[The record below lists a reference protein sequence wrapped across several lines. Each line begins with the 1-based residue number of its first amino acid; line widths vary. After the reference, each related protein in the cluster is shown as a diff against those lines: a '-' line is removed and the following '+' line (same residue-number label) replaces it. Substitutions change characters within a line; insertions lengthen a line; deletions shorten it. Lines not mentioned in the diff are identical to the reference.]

1 MTIINIASKK
11 SIYIIPGSKSYTLM
25 PEIYT
30 PVDMDMLDSA
40 GLYSVQRDLDVLIVS
55 DNNTALR
62 QYLSKK
68 TLQGAVSA
76 ESIQDLM
83 AATLINS
90 VYDDE
95 ANTILVGGSGGNGG
109 FVYGGELDA
118 TPVSTANIAVFDA
131 LTNCT
136 IVNNVFTPEGYATAC
151 ATHIAQEVDAK
162 AQLRFTWPATDENT
176 QLIVGLWTPTSITNM
191 NELSETASAELVAIS
206 CVSGILMQTYKQLNN
221 SPSSTSLP
229 NEVATGDSILITLEY
244 GTNIL
249 SFVNETQNLGLISCD
264 LGNFPSFAESRSLFI
279 FGNTPVSFDI
289 ANTDYP
295 AMQVAYEVQVPEN
308 SDGKTYLVTG
318 ATENSVINGKV
329 LKAGDFVT
337 FFANGTDC
345 VVSRLVSDD
354 NIRDT
359 ISTTLDD
366 HNSSLS
372 SLVINLGG
380 EAGLDYVESAL
391 NEATND
397 NPSDLT
403 TSLDNFLAYIL
414 ANNASL
420 FHEALRTYVQDAV
433 YTYIQNDVDYNGDIY
448 NAIAQYVEDST
459 TGIGHSTIQTAIEN
473 YIKNYADG
481 IGVGD
486 NGQIHLTVQEA
497 AQSVISNEIQ
507 SGGIIDTAIQDAINP

>member
-1 MTIINIASKK
+1 
-11 SIYIIPGSKSYTLM
+11 M

-68 TLQGAVSA
+68 TIQGAVSA

-83 AATLINS
+83 AATLTNS

-151 ATHIAQEVDAK
+151 ATHIVQEVDAK
-162 AQLRFTWPATDENT
+162 AQLRFTWPATDENS
-176 QLIVGLWTPTSITNM
+176 QLIVGFWTPTSITNM
-191 NELSETASAELVAIS
+191 DELSATASAELVAIS
-206 CVSGILMQTYKQLNN
+206 CFSGILMQTYKQLNY
-221 SPSSTSLP
+221 SPASTSLP

-289 ANTDYP
+289 ANNDYP
-295 AMQVAYEVQVPEN
+295 ALQLAHEVQAPEN

-318 ATENSVINGKV
+318 ANENSIINGKL

-345 VVSRLVSDD
+345 VVSRLVSDR
-354 NIRDT
+354 NIRDA
-359 ISTTLDD
+359 ISTALNEPT
-366 HNSSLS
+366 SSVYTQTQ
-372 SLVINLGG
+372 SLGWT
-380 EAGLDYVESAL
+380 AGLDSVVSAL
-391 NEATND
+391 NGAVND
-397 NPSDLT
+397 NPSDLK
-403 TSLDNFLAYIL
+403 TSLDNFLAYL
-414 ANNASL
+414 LGNNASL
-420 FHEALRTYVQDAV
+420 FYEALRTHVQDAV
-433 YTYIQNDVDYNGDIY
+433 DAYIEANVQVDGTIY

-459 TGIGHSTIQTAIEN
+459 TGVAGHSIIQSAIN
-473 YIKNYADG
+473 SRIDDYSNL
-481 IGVGD
+481 IGVGN
-486 NGQIHLTVQEA
+486 NGQPYLEVMEA
-497 AQSVISNEIQ
+497 AQAAISNEIQ
-507 SGGIIDTAIQDAINP
+507 SGGIIDTAIQAAINP

>member
-68 TLQGAVSA
+68 TIQGAVSA

-83 AATLINS
+83 AATLTNS

-151 ATHIAQEVDAK
+151 ATHITQEVDAK

-191 NELSETASAELVAIS
+191 DELSGTASAELVAIS
-206 CVSGILMQTYKQLNN
+206 CVSGILMQTYKELNY
-221 SPSSTSLP
+221 SPSSSSIS
-229 NEVATGDSILITLEY
+229 NEVAAGDSVLITLEY

-289 ANTDYP
+289 ANNDYP
-295 AMQVAYEVQVPEN
+295 ALQVAHEVQAPEN

-318 ATENSVINGKV
+318 VTENSVINGKR
-329 LKAGDFVT
+329 LKDGDFITV
-337 FFANGTDC
+337 FAGGTDC
-345 VVSRLVSDD
+345 VVSRLLSDD
-354 NIRDT
+354 AIRVM
-359 ISTTLDD
+359 IQAY
-366 HNSSLS
+366 LS
-372 SLVINLGG
+372 
-380 EAGLDYVESAL
+380 ESFYM
-391 NEATND
+391 E
-397 NPSDLT
+397 
-403 TSLDNFLAYIL
+403 L
-414 ANNASL
+414 ANNPSSL
-420 FHEALRTYVQDAV
+420 LATEIKNLAMSAVSEALTPPESSPV
-433 YTYIQNDVDYNGDIY
+433 TISE
-448 NAIAQYVEDST
+448 AIANATEASIT
-459 TGIGHSTIQTAIEN
+459 EALNSES
-473 YIKNYADG
+473 
-481 IGVGD
+481 
-486 NGQIHLTVQEA
+486 NGLIAV
-497 AQSVISNEIQ
+497 
-507 SGGIIDTAIQDAINP
+507 AIQDFVTATDVTEAITTSIDSAVQTGGAIDIAIQAAINP

>member
-76 ESIQDLM
+76 ESIQNLM

-191 NELSETASAELVAIS
+191 DELSETASAELVAIS
-206 CVSGILMQTYKQLNN
+206 CVSGILMQTYKGLNN
-221 SPSSTSLP
+221 SPASTSLS
-229 NEVATGDSILITLEY
+229 NEVAAGDSVLITLEY

-289 ANTDYP
+289 SNTDYP
-295 AMQVAYEVQVPEN
+295 AMQVAYEVQAPEN

-318 ATENSVINGKV
+318 ANENSIINGKL

-345 VVSRLVSDD
+345 VVSRLLSDD
-354 NIRDT
+354 AIRVM
-359 ISTTLDD
+359 IQAY
-366 HNSSLS
+366 LS
-372 SLVINLGG
+372 
-380 EAGLDYVESAL
+380 ESFYM
-391 NEATND
+391 E
-397 NPSDLT
+397 
-403 TSLDNFLAYIL
+403 L
-414 ANNASL
+414 ANNPSGLLAT
-420 FHEALRTYVQDAV
+420 E
-433 YTYIQNDVDYNGDIY
+433 
-448 NAIAQYVEDST
+448 
-459 TGIGHSTIQTAIEN
+459 
-473 YIKNYADG
+473 IKNLAMSA
-481 IGVGD
+481 VAE
-486 NGQIHLTVQEA
+486 NT
-497 AQSVISNEIQ
+497 NEEEQ
-507 SGGIIDTAIQDAINP
+507 N

>member
-1 MTIINIASKK
+1 MQLRGGLLIEPWKAFKF
-11 SIYIIPGSKSYTLM
+11 YTNV
-25 PEIYT
+25 PKEQ
-30 PVDMDMLDSA
+30 S
-40 GLYSVQRDLDVLIVS
+40 IVS
-55 DNNTALR
+55 FDDAIYVCSVAHQAGATFAENLNKFVAVG
-62 QYLSKK
+62 SG
-68 TLQGAVSA
+68 QGG
-76 ESIQDLM
+76 
-83 AATLINS
+83 
-90 VYDDE
+90 
-95 ANTILVGGSGGNGG
+95 GGSGGNGG

-136 IVNNVFTPEGYATAC
+136 IVNNVFTPVGYATAC
-151 ATHIAQEVDAK
+151 ATNIAQAVDTK

-191 NELSETASAELVAIS
+191 GELSETASAELVAIS
-206 CVSGILMQTYKQLNN
+206 CVSGILMQTYKELNN

-295 AMQVAYEVQVPEN
+295 AMQAAYEVQAPEN

-318 ATENSVINGKV
+318 ANENSIINGKL

-345 VVSRLVSDD
+345 VVSRLVSDG

-359 ISTTLDD
+359 ISATLNDPT
-366 HNSSLS
+366 SSVYTQTQS
-372 SLVINLGG
+372 LGG
-380 EAGLDYVESAL
+380 TAGLDSVVSAL
-391 NEATND
+391 YAATSD
-397 NPSDLT
+397 NLSDLT
-403 TSLDNFLAYIL
+403 TSLDNFLAYLL

-420 FHEALRTYVQDAV
+420 FYEALRIYVQNAV
-433 YTYIQNDVDYNGDIY
+433 YAYIEYNGDIY
-448 NAIAQYVEDST
+448 NAIAQYVSDST
-459 TGIGHSTIQTAIEN
+459 TGMGHSTIKTAIEN
-473 YIKNYADG
+473 YIQNYADG
-481 IGVGD
+481 IGVGA
-486 NGQIHLTVQEA
+486 NGQDHLTVQEA

-507 SGGIIDTAIQDAINP
+507 SGGIIDTAIQAAINP

>member
-1 MTIINIASKK
+1 
-11 SIYIIPGSKSYTLM
+11 M

-68 TLQGAVSA
+68 TIQGAVSA

-83 AATLINS
+83 AATLTNS

-151 ATHIAQEVDAK
+151 ATHITQEVDAK

-191 NELSETASAELVAIS
+191 DELSGTASAELVAIS
-206 CVSGILMQTYKQLNN
+206 CVSGILMQTYKELNY
-221 SPSSTSLP
+221 SPSSSSIS
-229 NEVATGDSILITLEY
+229 NEVAAGDSVLITLEY

-289 ANTDYP
+289 ANNDYP
-295 AMQVAYEVQVPEN
+295 ALQVAHEVQAPEN

-318 ATENSVINGKV
+318 VTENSVINGKR
-329 LKAGDFVT
+329 LKDGDFITV
-337 FFANGTDC
+337 FAGGTDC
-345 VVSRLVSDD
+345 VVSRLLSDD
-354 NIRDT
+354 AIRVM
-359 ISTTLDD
+359 IQAY
-366 HNSSLS
+366 LS
-372 SLVINLGG
+372 
-380 EAGLDYVESAL
+380 ESFYM
-391 NEATND
+391 E
-397 NPSDLT
+397 
-403 TSLDNFLAYIL
+403 L
-414 ANNASL
+414 ANNPSSL
-420 FHEALRTYVQDAV
+420 LATEIKNLAMSAVSEALTPPESSPV
-433 YTYIQNDVDYNGDIY
+433 TISE
-448 NAIAQYVEDST
+448 AIANATEASIT
-459 TGIGHSTIQTAIEN
+459 EALNSES
-473 YIKNYADG
+473 
-481 IGVGD
+481 
-486 NGQIHLTVQEA
+486 NGLIAV
-497 AQSVISNEIQ
+497 
-507 SGGIIDTAIQDAINP
+507 AIQDFVTATDVTEAITTSIDSAVQTGGAIDIAIQAAINP

>member
-68 TLQGAVSA
+68 TIQGAVSA

-191 NELSETASAELVAIS
+191 DELSETASAELVAIS
-206 CVSGILMQTYKQLNN
+206 CFNGTLMETYKSLNN
-221 SPSSTSLP
+221 SPSSSSLS
-229 NEVATGDSILITLEY
+229 NEVAAGDIILISLEY
-244 GTNIL
+244 STNIL
-249 SFVNETQNLGLISCD
+249 SFVNETQDVALFSAD
-264 LGNFPSFAESRSLFI
+264 LGAFPSFAESRSRSLFI
-279 FGNTPVSFDI
+279 FGNTTVSFDI
-289 ANTDYP
+289 SNTDYP
-295 AMQVAYEVQVPEN
+295 AMQVAYDEVQAPEN

-318 ATENSVINGKV
+318 ANENSIINGKL

-345 VVSRLVSDD
+345 VVSRLLSDD
-354 NIRDT
+354 AIRVM
-359 ISTTLDD
+359 IQAY
-366 HNSSLS
+366 LS
-372 SLVINLGG
+372 
-380 EAGLDYVESAL
+380 ESFYM
-391 NEATND
+391 E
-397 NPSDLT
+397 
-403 TSLDNFLAYIL
+403 L
-414 ANNASL
+414 ANNPSGLLAT
-420 FHEALRTYVQDAV
+420 E
-433 YTYIQNDVDYNGDIY
+433 
-448 NAIAQYVEDST
+448 
-459 TGIGHSTIQTAIEN
+459 
-473 YIKNYADG
+473 IKNLA
-481 IGVGD
+481 ISAVAV
-486 NGQIHLTVQEA
+486 NGGG
-497 AQSVISNEIQ
+497 NEE
-507 SGGIIDTAIQDAINP
+507 

>member
-1 MTIINIASKK
+1 
-11 SIYIIPGSKSYTLM
+11 M

>member
-151 ATHIAQEVDAK
+151 ATHIAQEVDDK

-191 NELSETASAELVAIS
+191 DELSETASAELVAIS
-206 CVSGILMQTYKQLNN
+206 CVSGILMQTYKELNN

-289 ANTDYP
+289 ANNDYP
-295 AMQVAYEVQVPEN
+295 ALQLAHEVQAPEN

-318 ATENSVINGKV
+318 ANENSIINGKL

-345 VVSRLVSDD
+345 VVSRLLSDD
-354 NIRDT
+354 AIRVM
-359 ISTTLDD
+359 IQAY
-366 HNSSLS
+366 LS
-372 SLVINLGG
+372 
-380 EAGLDYVESAL
+380 ESFYM
-391 NEATND
+391 E
-397 NPSDLT
+397 
-403 TSLDNFLAYIL
+403 L
-414 ANNASL
+414 ANNPSGLLATEIKNLAMSAVS
-420 FHEALRTYVQDAV
+420 EALTPPESSPV
-433 YTYIQNDVDYNGDIY
+433 TISE
-448 NAIAQYVEDST
+448 AIANATEASIT
-459 TGIGHSTIQTAIEN
+459 EALNPES
-473 YIKNYADG
+473 
-481 IGVGD
+481 
-486 NGQIHLTVQEA
+486 NGLIAV
-497 AQSVISNEIQ
+497 
-507 SGGIIDTAIQDAINP
+507 AIQDFVTATDVTEAITTSIDSAVQTGGAIDIAIQAAINP

>member
-131 LTNCT
+131 LTACT

-191 NELSETASAELVAIS
+191 DELSETASAELVAIS
-206 CVSGILMQTYKQLNN
+206 CVSGILMQTYKELNN

-289 ANTDYP
+289 ANNDYP
-295 AMQVAYEVQVPEN
+295 ALQVAYEVQAPEN

-318 ATENSVINGKV
+318 ANENSIINGKL

-345 VVSRLVSDD
+345 VVSRLVSDG

-359 ISTTLDD
+359 ISATLNDPT
-366 HNSSLS
+366 SSVYTQTQS
-372 SLVINLGG
+372 LGG
-380 EAGLDYVESAL
+380 TAGLDSVVSAL
-391 NEATND
+391 YEATND

-403 TSLDNFLAYIL
+403 TSLDNFLAYLL

-420 FHEALRTYVQDAV
+420 FYEALRIYVQNAV
-433 YTYIQNDVDYNGDIY
+433 YDYIEYNGDIY
-448 NAIAQYVEDST
+448 NAIAQYVSDST
-459 TGIGHSTIQTAIEN
+459 TGMGHSTIKTAIEN
-473 YIKNYADG
+473 YIQNYADG

-486 NGQIHLTVQEA
+486 NGQLYLDVVEA
-497 AQSVISNEIQ
+497 AQATISNEIQ
-507 SGGIIDTAIQDAINP
+507 SGGTIDTAIQAAINP

>member
-68 TLQGAVSA
+68 TIQGAVSA

-83 AATLINS
+83 AATLTNS

-151 ATHIAQEVDAK
+151 ATHITQEVDAK

-191 NELSETASAELVAIS
+191 DELSETASAELVAIS
-206 CVSGILMQTYKQLNN
+206 CVSGILMQTYKELNY

-249 SFVNETQNLGLISCD
+249 SFVNETQNLELISCD
-264 LGNFPSFAESRSLFI
+264 LGAFPSFAESRSLFI
-279 FGNTPVSFDI
+279 FGNTTVSFDI
-289 ANTDYP
+289 SNTDYP

-318 ATENSVINGKV
+318 ANENSIINGKL

-345 VVSRLVSDD
+345 VVSRLLSDD
-354 NIRDT
+354 AIRVM
-359 ISTTLDD
+359 IQAY
-366 HNSSLS
+366 LS
-372 SLVINLGG
+372 
-380 EAGLDYVESAL
+380 ESFYM
-391 NEATND
+391 E
-397 NPSDLT
+397 
-403 TSLDNFLAYIL
+403 L
-414 ANNASL
+414 ANNPSGLLATEIKNLAMSAVS
-420 FHEALRTYVQDAV
+420 EALTPLESSPV
-433 YTYIQNDVDYNGDIY
+433 TISE
-448 NAIAQYVEDST
+448 AIANATEASIT
-459 TGIGHSTIQTAIEN
+459 EALNPES
-473 YIKNYADG
+473 
-481 IGVGD
+481 
-486 NGQIHLTVQEA
+486 NGLIAV
-497 AQSVISNEIQ
+497 
-507 SGGIIDTAIQDAINP
+507 AIQDFVTATDVTEAITTSIDSAVQTGGAIDIAIQAAINP

>member
-40 GLYSVQRDLDVLIVS
+40 GFYSVQRDLDVLIVS

-83 AATLINS
+83 AATLTNS

-206 CVSGILMQTYKQLNN
+206 CVSGILMQTYKELNN
-221 SPSSTSLP
+221 SPSSSTIS
-229 NEVATGDSILITLEY
+229 NEVAAGDSVLITLEY

-289 ANTDYP
+289 ANNDDP
-295 AMQVAYEVQVPEN
+295 AVQVVYEVQVPEN

-318 ATENSVINGKV
+318 ATENSVINGKL

-345 VVSRLVSDD
+345 VVSRLLSDEDLHNAIATQTISSILTELENNNNGALAAAIGAIATYAVSAALTPSETHVAY
-354 NIRDT
+354 ITDT
-359 ISTTLDD
+359 ISELIANTTE
-366 HNSSLS
+366 SS
-372 SLVINLGG
+372 IN
-380 EAGLDYVESAL
+380 DAL
-391 NEATND
+391 N
-397 NPSDLT
+397 P
-403 TSLDNFLAYIL
+403 
-414 ANNASL
+414 ASNGL
-420 FHEALRTYVQDAV
+420 IAV
-433 YTYIQNDVDYNGDIY
+433 
-448 NAIAQYVEDST
+448 
-459 TGIGHSTIQTAIEN
+459 
-473 YIKNYADG
+473 
-481 IGVGD
+481 
-486 NGQIHLTVQEA
+486 
-497 AQSVISNEIQ
+497 
-507 SGGIIDTAIQDAINP
+507 AIQDFVTATDVTEAITTSIDSAVQTGGAIDIAIQAAINP

>member
-1 MTIINIASKK
+1 
-11 SIYIIPGSKSYTLM
+11 M

-68 TLQGAVSA
+68 TIQGAVSA

-95 ANTILVGGSGGNGG
+95 ANTISVGGSGGNGG

-151 ATHIAQEVDAK
+151 ATHIAQDVDAK

-176 QLIVGLWTPTSITNM
+176 QLIVGLWTPTSITNID
-191 NELSETASAELVAIS
+191 ELSATASAELVAIS
-206 CVSGILMQTYKQLNN
+206 CFNGTLMQTYKELNN

-229 NEVATGDSILITLEY
+229 NEVAAGDIILISLEY

-249 SFVNETQNLGLISCD
+249 SFVNETQNVGLISAD

-289 ANTDYP
+289 SNTDYP
-295 AMQVAYEVQVPEN
+295 AMQVAYEVQAPEN

-318 ATENSVINGKV
+318 ANENSIINGKL

-345 VVSRLVSDD
+345 VVSRLLSDD
-354 NIRDT
+354 AIRVM
-359 ISTTLDD
+359 IQAY
-366 HNSSLS
+366 LS
-372 SLVINLGG
+372 
-380 EAGLDYVESAL
+380 ESFYM
-391 NEATND
+391 E
-397 NPSDLT
+397 
-403 TSLDNFLAYIL
+403 L
-414 ANNASL
+414 ANNLANNPSSL
-420 FHEALRTYVQDAV
+420 LATV
-433 YTYIQNDVDYNGDIY
+433 
-448 NAIAQYVEDST
+448 
-459 TGIGHSTIQTAIEN
+459 
-473 YIKNYADG
+473 IKNLAMSAVAENDG
-481 IGVGD
+481 ENND
-486 NGQIHLTVQEA
+486 
-497 AQSVISNEIQ
+497 
-507 SGGIIDTAIQDAINP
+507 

>member
-83 AATLINS
+83 AATLTNS

-136 IVNNVFTPEGYATAC
+136 IV
-151 ATHIAQEVDAK
+151 HIAQEVDAK
-162 AQLRFTWPATDENT
+162 AQLRFTWPATDEDT

-191 NELSETASAELVAIS
+191 DELSETASAELVAIS
-206 CVSGILMQTYKQLNN
+206 CVSGILMETYKSLNN
-221 SPSSTSLP
+221 SPASSSIS
-229 NEVATGDSILITLEY
+229 NEVAAGDSVLITLEY

-289 ANTDYP
+289 ANTDDP

-318 ATENSVINGKV
+318 VTENSIINGKL

-345 VVSRLVSDD
+345 VVSRLLSDD
-354 NIRDT
+354 AIRVM
-359 ISTTLDD
+359 IQAY
-366 HNSSLS
+366 LS
-372 SLVINLGG
+372 
-380 EAGLDYVESAL
+380 ESFYM
-391 NEATND
+391 E
-397 NPSDLT
+397 
-403 TSLDNFLAYIL
+403 L
-414 ANNASL
+414 ANNPSGLLAT
-420 FHEALRTYVQDAV
+420 E
-433 YTYIQNDVDYNGDIY
+433 
-448 NAIAQYVEDST
+448 
-459 TGIGHSTIQTAIEN
+459 
-473 YIKNYADG
+473 IKNLAMSAVAENEE
-481 IGVGD
+481 IVG
-486 NGQIHLTVQEA
+486 
-497 AQSVISNEIQ
+497 
-507 SGGIIDTAIQDAINP
+507 